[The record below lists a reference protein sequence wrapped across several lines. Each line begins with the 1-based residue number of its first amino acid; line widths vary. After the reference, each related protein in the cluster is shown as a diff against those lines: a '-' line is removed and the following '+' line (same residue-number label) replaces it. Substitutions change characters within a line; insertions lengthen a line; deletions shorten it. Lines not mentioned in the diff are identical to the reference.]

1 MKSISEI
8 FRDGNFYEEAK
19 DETVEA
25 DENTK
30 SCENTEVYENVG
42 QNKEY
47 DDSVNAHDHDA
58 QNHIFKDHG
67 KKGQNNL
74 QDTTPDGKR
83 RMYCPRCYSDFYVY
97 NGICPECG
105 AVLEEPLTE
114 DEAEEFMEVLFS
126 TRL

>member
-19 DETVEA
+19 NETVEA
-25 DENTK
+25 GENTK
-30 SCENTEVYENVG
+30 SCKNTEVYENVG

-47 DDSVNAHDHDA
+47 VDSVKANDHDA
-58 QNHIFKDHG
+58 QNHNFKDHG
-67 KKGQNNL
+67 KKDQNNF
-74 QDTTPDGKR
+74 QDKTPGGKR